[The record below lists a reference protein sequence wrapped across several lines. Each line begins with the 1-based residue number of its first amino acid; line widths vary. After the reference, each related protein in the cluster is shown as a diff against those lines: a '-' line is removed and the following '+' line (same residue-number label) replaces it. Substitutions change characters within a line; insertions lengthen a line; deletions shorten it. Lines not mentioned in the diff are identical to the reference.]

1 MAADLLTL
9 LSPNNIII
17 FIIVFTRLAG
27 MLASAPLFSTYP
39 IPTLA
44 KVWLCA
50 TVAFIMYPV
59 VLKTSLLLVPNN
71 MLELTLFLIKEFFV
85 GFLIGFIAKFIFSAV
100 QIAGQTLGLQM
111 GITMSQVLDP
121 TSNEQTPVVGQIY
134 VYITTIVFISLNA
147 HFWLF
152 TSIYKSFSSI
162 PPGLEFIFTPELVKQ
177 VILLFSH
184 MFVISFQIILPL
196 FCVLFVSEV
205 LMGFMAKMMPQM
217 NIFMVALPLKISLGL
232 ILIIIFI
239 APTISYLAY
248 AIEKYMAGILK
259 LFMGG

>member
-1 MAADLLTL
+1 
-9 LSPNNIII
+9 
-17 FIIVFTRLAG
+17 

-39 IPTLA
+39 IPTQA

-59 VLKTSLLLVPNN
+59 VLKTAALSIPNN
-71 MLELTLFLIKEFFV
+71 MLELTLFLVKEFFV

-111 GITMSQVLDP
+111 GVTMSQVLDP
-121 TSNEQTPVVGQIY
+121 TSNEQTPVIGQIY

-147 HFWLF
+147 HYWLF

-217 NIFMVALPLKISLGL
+217 NIFMVAIPLKISLGL
-232 ILIIIFI
+232 VLIIIFI